1 MNTFAKYLAV
11 LFLTVAAITGGQRAI
26 AADAPPEVTVFAAA
40 SLTNALE
47 EIAKGYEAAKGGKVK
62 FSFAASSA
70 LAKQLEA
77 GAPAQVFISAD
88 EKWMDYAAGKDL
100 IEKASRKTP
109 IGNKLVLIAPADSKL
124 DKVEIAKGADLAKLL
139 GADGRLATGDPDHV
153 PVGLYAKE
161 SLEKLGL
168 WAALEPRLARTDTVR
183 ATLTLVEKGETPLG
197 IVYETDAK
205 VSSKV
210 KIVGVF
216 PADTYK
222 PVVYPFAIV
231 KGQDNAASRAFF
243 DYMTGEA
250 GLAVFTKYGFSKN

>member
-11 LFLTVAAITGGQRAI
+11 LFLTVSAIIGGQRAI

-77 GAPAQVFISAD
+77 GAPAQLFISAD

-124 DKVEIAKGADLAKLL
+124 DKVEIAKGTDLAKLL
-139 GADGRLATGDPDHV
+139 GTDGRLATGDTDHV
-153 PVGLYAKE
+153 PAFT
-161 SLEKLGL
+161 
-168 WAALEPRLARTDTVR
+168 PRKRCRTSACGRRSNRVW
-183 ATLTLVEKGETPLG
+183 
-197 IVYETDAK
+197 
-205 VSSKV
+205 
-210 KIVGVF
+210 
-216 PADTYK
+216 PA
-222 PVVYPFAIV
+222 PIPSAP
-231 KGQDNAASRAFF
+231 R
-243 DYMTGEA
+243 
-250 GLAVFTKYGFSKN
+250 